1 MKKHFASFVFF
12 LLIATA
18 ACALAAPKLTNVT
31 AESDSL
37 RAGGEWALT
46 FETTEGGALA
56 MSLRGADGE
65 SIELGATQV
74 DGFFD
79 NLPSV
84 FGEIF
89 AGNMVAGVFV
99 VGLILEICLPKDISK
114 YEI

>member
-12 LLIATA
+12 LLTATA

-65 SIELGATQV
+65 SIELGATHTPWPF
-74 DGFFD
+74 GF
-79 NLPSV
+79 
-84 FGEIF
+84 
-89 AGNMVAGVFV
+89 ATTRARRARKA
-99 VGLILEICLPKDISK
+99 CCR
-114 YEI
+114 

>member
-65 SIELGATQV
+65 SIELSATQV
-74 DGFFD
+74 DGQRTEEEWDGLFRAAME
-79 NLPSV
+79 
-84 FGEIF
+84 GECTMQDI
-89 AGNMVAGVFV
+89 
-99 VGLILEICLPKDISK
+99 VGLG
-114 YEI
+114 

>member
-56 MSLRGADGE
+56 MSLRGADGD
-65 SIELGATQV
+65 AV
-74 DGFFD
+74 DEFY
-79 NLPSV
+79 
-84 FGEIF
+84 
-89 AGNMVAGVFV
+89 AGVTPGAF
-99 VGLILEICLPKDISK
+99 CWKR
-114 YEI
+114 